1 MGLKKGTSA
10 WPPNVAASK
19 CNQTTW
25 GPHSQWAPIMNPIS
39 GRRVPEQGPRN
50 HVLCGVVTPRPG
62 IDDTHRHE
70 PKTPEGSQVLW
81 APSWAL
87 GLSLHPHP
95 SAGSSSP
102 EKRRYPEAHPPP
114 TTLPGSPGPSLASCS
129 AAPGPHLPRAAH
141 NPKPLPRSLQ
151 TLLLNGQLCPSLL
164 WHRLHFCCN
173 STSSFKKAWE
183 TRGW

>member
-1 MGLKKGTSA
+1 MGLKKRTSA

-102 EKRRYPEAHPPP
+102 EKRHHPEAHLPP
-114 TTLPGSPGPSLASCS
+114 TTLPGTPGPSLASCS
-129 AAPGPHLPRAAH
+129 AAPGPHLPRVAH

-151 TLLLNGQLCPSLL
+151 TLLNGQLCPSLP